1 MDVDAEELPAALR
14 VRLVLQVIGGVF
26 VIWRERVGG
35 SFLAVH
41 EGYGETAIES

>member
-1 MDVDAEELPAALR
+1 LLSFGVRESEEEAR
-14 VRLVLQVIGGVF
+14 
-26 VIWRERVGG
+26 G

>member
-1 MDVDAEELPAALR
+1 VRESEEEAR
-14 VRLVLQVIGGVF
+14 
-26 VIWRERVGG
+26 G